1 MKKQNRS
8 MQILIT
14 QLVLSAGV
22 LGVCAQ
28 EPLPPPPVIP
38 GQISGQ
44 IFIAGVAA
52 GPGGKV
58 VTGAPYSAQSVT
70 ETTQTL
76 ADGNRIHHQ
85 ITATVYRDSQ
95 GRTRRE
101 ETLGDL
107 GPGSAAQTQPQK
119 VISINDPVAGASY
132 VLNPEQHVAFKM
144 TAGEHDFRYMASN
157 KTGSS
162 VPPPGEGPEGAVSL
176 AIAGGPLPGGPP
188 DGGGMDMMYV
198 RTEGFIGEGKNQA
211 GTTES
216 LGKEM
221 IEGVEATGTRTTVTI
236 PAGHVGNEQ
245 PLMIV
250 TERWYSPVLQ
260 MVVMS
265 KRSDPRLGVTTY
277 RLTNINLDEP
287 APDLFQVP
295 ADYTL
300 KEGPATFKVA
310 KPPASQ

>member
-1 MKKQNRS
+1 MKEQNWS
-8 MQILIT
+8 MQILIAA
-14 QLVLSAGV
+14 LVWSAGV

-28 EPLPPPPVIP
+28 ELPPLPPPPAFA
-38 GQISGQ
+38 GQ

-58 VTGAPYSAQSVT
+58 VTGAPYSAQSIT

-85 ITATVYRDSQ
+85 ITATVYRDSE

-132 VLNPEQHVAFKM
+132 VLNPDEHVAFKM
-144 TAGEHDFRYMASN
+144 TPGEHNLRSMASN

-162 VPPPGEGPEGAVSL
+162 VPPPGEGPEGAVSVS
-176 AIAGGPLPGGPP
+176 IAGAGPLPGGPP
-188 DGGGMDMMYV
+188 EGGAVDMMFV

-236 PAGHVGNEQ
+236 PAGQVGNEQ
-245 PLMIV
+245 PLKIV
-250 TERWYSPVLQ
+250 TERWYSPALQ
-260 MVVMS
+260 IVVMS

-277 RLTNINLDEP
+277 RLAAINLDEP